1 MTEIA
6 WAASRTKNSYAS
18 AMYRRLATHR
28 GSKRALVAVANAL
41 LQSVWH
47 MLTHSSPYQ
56 DLGPNYSDRIQE
68 NQLTKALVRR
78 LEKLGHT
85 VVLKSI
91 A

>member
-1 MTEIA
+1 
-6 WAASRTKNSYAS
+6 
-18 AMYRRLATHR
+18 
-28 GSKRALVAVANAL
+28 
-41 LQSVWH
+41 
-47 MLTHSSPYQ
+47 MLTHRSPYQ
-56 DLGPNYSDRIQE
+56 DLGANYFDRIQE